1 MNAKLLFVH
10 ALSSLHPGT
19 GQGAGVIDLPV
30 AREVGT
36 GLPYLPGSSLK
47 GVLRDRSGGDPLSDK
62 LFGPKTA
69 DITDANAYAGA
80 AIFSDQ
86 RLLLLPVRSLAGTM
100 AWVTCPFVLQRF
112 RRDCIHLGLMPPQ
125 ATFAFPDGT
134 AGKKTAHVAGGS
146 ALIIHQGNSFTVAL
160 EDLDLT
166 AQRHNDGTGAAAW
179 AAWLGQ
185 RIFAGDEVW
194 QASLKN
200 RFCVVHDDV
209 FSFLL
214 ETATEVI
221 ARNVLDEKNKTAKN
235 LWYEEALPAE
245 TVLAGLVF
253 GQQVSSNGLT
263 PARVLEEV
271 GKLVGQGPAQLGGHA
286 TVGRGLCRVVMEA

>member
-36 GLPYLPGSSLK
+36 ALPYLPGSSLK
-47 GVLRDRSGGDPLSDK
+47 GVLRDQCADEALCAK

-69 DITDANAYAGA
+69 DITDTNAYAGA
-80 AIFSDQ
+80 AVFSDQ

-112 RRDCIHLGLMPPQ
+112 RRDCLHLGLTPPA
-125 ATFAFPDGT
+125 ATFAFPDGS
-134 AGKKTAHVAGGS
+134 AGKKTAHVANGS
-146 ALIIHQGNSFTVAL
+146 ALIIRLGNTDTVVL
-160 EDLDLT
+160 EDLDFT
-166 AQRHNDGTGAAAW
+166 AGAADANTAAGAW
-179 AAWLGQ
+179 GAWLAG
-185 RIFAGDEVW
+185 RIFPNDPLW
-194 QASLKN
+194 QESLKK
-200 RFCVVHDDV
+200 RLCILHDDV
-209 FSFLL
+209 FGFLL

-221 ARNVLDEKNKTAKN
+221 ARNVLKGDSKTSNN

-245 TVLAGLVF
+245 SVLTGLVMA
-253 GQQVSSNGLT
+253 QQVDKSGLK
-263 PARVLEEV
+263 PADVLVKV
-271 GKLVGQGPAQLGGHA
+271 GELIGDKPVQLGGHA
-286 TVGRGLCRVVMEA
+286 TVGRGLCRLVMEG

>member
-36 GLPYLPGSSLK
+36 ALPYLPGSSLK
-47 GVLRDRSGGDPLSDK
+47 GVLRDQCADDK
-62 LFGPKTA
+62 LCAGLFGPKTA

-80 AIFSDQ
+80 AVFSDQ

-112 RRDCIHLGLMPPQ
+112 SRDCKHLGLTTPGLDFTPPQ
-125 ATFAFPDGT
+125 GADP
-134 AGKKTAHVAGGS
+134 KKTAYVADGS
-146 ALIIHQGNSFTVAL
+146 ALIIRLGNANTVVL
-160 EDLDLT
+160 EDLDLSAKPSDANT
-166 AQRHNDGTGAAAW
+166 EAGAW
-179 AAWLGQ
+179 GAWLAG
-185 RIFAGDEVW
+185 RIFPNDPVW
-194 QASLKN
+194 QNSLAK
-200 RFCVVHDDV
+200 RLCVIHDDV
-209 FSFLL
+209 FGFLL

-221 ARNVLDEKNKTAKN
+221 ARNVLKGESKTSGN

-245 TVLAGLVF
+245 TVLTGLVM
-253 GQQVSSNGLT
+253 GQQVDKTGLK
-263 PARVLEEV
+263 PADVLAKVRELIDDKPV
-271 GKLVGQGPAQLGGHA
+271 QLGGHA
-286 TVGRGLCRVVMEA
+286 TVGRGLCRLVMEG